1 MKKQKIKSR
10 DYYALA
16 AWNRSGA
23 GKHKD
28 KKKENR
34 RRACRKQ
41 ISQQEIQ

>member
-1 MKKQKIKSR
+1 MKRRKIKSR

-34 RRACRKQ
+34 RQTCRKQ
-41 ISQQEIQ
+41 ISHQEME